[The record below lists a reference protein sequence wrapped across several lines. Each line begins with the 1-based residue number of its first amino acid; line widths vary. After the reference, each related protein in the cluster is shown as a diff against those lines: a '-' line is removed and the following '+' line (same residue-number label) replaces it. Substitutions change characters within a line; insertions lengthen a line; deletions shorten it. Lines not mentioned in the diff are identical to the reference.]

1 MSTPFQLIVPRA
13 IYDDMIAQ
21 ARSELPNECCGIL
34 AGRITGNSDALLGEV
49 AQCYALVNA
58 ARSPT
63 EFLSEPKSMFEAER
77 DKRQRNF
84 RYHQKAAEWISGQAH
99 GASSSTNFQHFDQ
112 VRFGGFDRRSDS
124 NEQGRKKGQA

>member
-1 MSTPFQLIVPRA
+1 
-13 IYDDMIAQ
+13 MIAQ

-34 AGRITGNSDALLGEV
+34 AGRIRGNSDALLGEV

-77 DKRQRNF
+77 DKRQRGIEF
-84 RYHQKAAEWISGQAH
+84 LAIYHSHPTSAPVPSRKDLEQNYSPDLMNLIISLKDDTPEIRGWWL
-99 GASSSTNFQHFDQ
+99 
-112 VRFGGFDRRSDS
+112 
-124 NEQGRKKGQA
+124 EE